1 MEGPRGAVI
10 ISRMSMQAR
19 IARHIAFAVVV
30 SLVFSALVLVV
41 FRHRFLRES
50 MEESARTF
58 AELISAPM
66 AGWADYYSTSGSG
79 LLDRQV
85 TALRSLNRDVVQ
97 LDVVR
102 VDGRV
107 VMSSGPDGLVA
118 FVRRGESPEVSKPD
132 LLQALQ
138 NLEPSATRIDDAT
151 FGHVYRVVAPAIEA
165 WGQHRY
171 SLVATFSYDSVDRQL
186 RHSLLLS
193 ALVLALGLV
202 LTQRV
207 SVVLAG
213 GITRDLD
220 RLRAGVQR
228 IQEGHL
234 DEQVAVRSQDEIQE
248 LAEAFNRMAEELLA
262 TIERLRAANRELESL
277 DQTKADLI
285 ANVSHELKTPLTALR
300 GYLELLVD
308 GNLGELSGEAARA
321 AEVCQKNVRR
331 LSFRI
336 EELVQVSRLDHMSAL
351 ELTQEELDLPGV
363 LNAVLDTFRPRLQD
377 GGISAG
383 LDVDPNLPSVQ
394 ANREQI
400 ERVFLNLLDN
410 AVKFTARGGTV
421 LVTAEAC
428 DSEGRPGALVRVSDS
443 GVGIPA
449 SELHRVF
456 DRFHQ
461 VDPSLRRRFG
471 GMGLGLSLVQ
481 SIVESHYGKVWVESE
496 EDVGSTFFVWLPS
509 RNTDFLDRAGEE
521 ASARIDSESAP
532 GKAGQEAS

>member
-1 MEGPRGAVI
+1 
-10 ISRMSMQAR
+10 MQAR

-30 SLVFSALVLVV
+30 SLVFSALVLAV

-50 MEESARTF
+50 MEHSARTY
-58 AELISAPM
+58 AELIAAPM
-66 AGWADYYSTSGSG
+66 AAWADYYAYSGSG

-85 TALRSLNRDVVQ
+85 TSLRSLNQDVLQ
-97 LDVVR
+97 LDMVA

-107 VMSSGPDGLVA
+107 VVRSGPDGLVA
-118 FVRRGESPEVSKPD
+118 FVPGGHSQRISDPG
-132 LLQALQ
+132 LLQSVQ
-138 NLEPSATRIDDAT
+138 DLEPSAATIDNPDHH
-151 FGHVYRVVAPAIEA
+151 HVYRVVAPAIEA

-171 SLVATFSYDSVDRQL
+171 SLVATFSYANVDRQL
-186 RHSLLLS
+186 RYSLLLS
-193 ALVLALGLV
+193 ALALALGLV

-213 GITRDLD
+213 GITRDLN

-234 DEQVAVRSQDEIQE
+234 DEHVAVRSQDEIQE

-308 GNLGELSGEAARA
+308 GNLGELVPEAARA
-321 AEVCQKNVRR
+321 VEVCQKNVRR

-351 ELTQEELDLPGV
+351 ELAREEVDLEAV
-363 LNAVLDTFRPRLQD
+363 LNAALDTLRPRMKD
-377 GGISAG
+377 GGISGG
-383 LDVDPNLPSVQ
+383 LEIRSDLPPVQ

-410 AVKFTARGGTV
+410 AVKFTPRGGTV
-421 LVTAEAC
+421 FVAAEAC
-428 DSEGRPGALVRVSDS
+428 DSDGRAGALVRVRDS

-471 GMGLGLSLVQ
+471 GMGLGLSLVH
-481 SIVESHYGKVWVESE
+481 SIVESHQGRVWVESE
-496 EDVGSTFFVWLPS
+496 ENIGSTFFVWLPS
-509 RNTDFLDRAGEE
+509 RTDGSSGDWGAGKIDGQRAQGLEGTE
-521 ASARIDSESAP
+521 VS
-532 GKAGQEAS
+532 